1 MHTAESDLS
10 SFVVEYLGKIETK
23 FDNTLACLSGSQ
35 IGSNREKNGGRKSRD
50 TLYII
55 RMKKGIYNIHLGSG
69 NKGTNSQLKLTFFF
83 REAKKYC
90 IQYFASPCTAMF
102 A

>member
-50 TLYII
+50 TLPLIPA
-55 RMKKGIYNIHLGSG
+55 RRLPS
-69 NKGTNSQLKLTFFF
+69 
-83 REAKKYC
+83 A
-90 IQYFASPCTAMF
+90 A
-102 A
+102 